1 MDFIE
6 KNSQNFELVHN
17 LVIEKRLEHLADL
30 VKGKTYFSYAFWQV
44 VQQFNN
50 LLFGHRPVVILV
62 CESSQSRQP

>member
-17 LVIEKRLEHLADL
+17 LVIEERLEHLADL